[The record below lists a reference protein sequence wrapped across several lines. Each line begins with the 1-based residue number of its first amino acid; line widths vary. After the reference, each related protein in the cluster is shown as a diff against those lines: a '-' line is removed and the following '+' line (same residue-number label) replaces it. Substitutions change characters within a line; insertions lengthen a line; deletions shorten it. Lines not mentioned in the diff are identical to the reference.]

1 MDFLQITIIAIK
13 AALSAG
19 KIIQKHMNEDIAV
32 EKKKG
37 GTSHASQV
45 VTAVDKACEKV
56 ILYHLLPTCNQFGLA
71 LLSEE
76 TEDDGSRF
84 EKDFF
89 WCIDPVD
96 GTLAFINKQP
106 GFSVSIALI
115 AKDGTPYI
123 GVVFDPSTDNLYH
136 AIKGN
141 GAFKNGSPWEINNT
155 NNHLTYVTDRKLK
168 DTPRVAEIEKLLNEN
183 LERLN
188 LKGIKEIDG
197 AGSVLNGILVLEN
210 GPACML
216 KFPKKEIGGG
226 SVWDFAATAC
236 IYQELGLPATNFA
249 GGRLDLNRKENTFMN
264 KEGVFFANHNLANY
278 SINSIAKNK
287 A

>member
-1 MDFLQITIIAIK
+1 MNLIQLSNIAIK

-19 KIIQKHMNEDIAV
+19 EIIQKHSNEDVLV

-37 GTSHASQV
+37 GTSYASQV
-45 VTAVDKACEKV
+45 VTAVDKACEAA
-56 ILYHLLPTCNQFGLA
+56 IFAHLLPTCDAFDLA

-89 WCIDPVD
+89 WCIDPMD

-123 GVVFDPSTDNLYH
+123 GVVFDPSTDTLYH
-136 AIKGN
+136 AIKGH
-141 GAFKNGSPWEINNT
+141 GVFKNDSPWKIEHT
-155 NNHLTYVTDRKLK
+155 NFHLTYVTDRKLK
-168 DTPRVAEIEKLLNEN
+168 DTPRAAEIEKLLNEHTAK
-183 LERLN
+183 LGLN
-188 LKGIKEIDG
+188 SVKEIAG
-197 AGSVLNGILVLEN
+197 AGAVLNAILVLEN

-216 KFPKKEIGGG
+216 KLPKKETGGG
-226 SVWDFAATAC
+226 SIWDFAATAC
-236 IYQELGLPATNFA
+236 IYQELGLAATNFQ
-249 GGRLDLNRKENTFMN
+249 GGRLDLNRKESTFMN
-264 KEGVFFANHNLANY
+264 HEGVFYSNLNY
-278 SINSIAKNK
+278 E
-287 A
+287 